1 MAGTTSTAVQN
12 APKKEELVAQQVDFA
27 INNSFIDGLSKQ
39 LDSKVKNGMTF
50 PEDYNVSNALMGA
63 YLTLK
68 ETVDKDGKPLLEACT
83 QTSIANSLMDMAT
96 LGLSVQKKQGYFI
109 AYKGQCQFQRS
120 YFGNITIARR
130 YGMKDVNAEI
140 IYEGDEFTYSIE
152 DGKKIFG
159 GHKQDFMN
167 IDTEKIKG
175 TYAIVTMTDG
185 TKYLEVM
192 NINQIKQSW
201 KQGYGFK
208 ETGGTHQKFAD
219 QMAKKTV
226 INRAM
231 KQIINT
237 HGDAFVQ
244 EADEH
249 TEDIDKSNIVAE
261 TVAYEIET
269 KANAEEFIPAQIEE
283 KPLQPTVPEMTATSE
298 KEPVPVKTGK
308 KERPLPE
315 FMNPQTM

>member
-1 MAGTTSTAVQN
+1 MSETKKNEIATQNTQGTQ
-12 APKKEELVAQQVDFA
+12 KKEELVAQQVDFA

-39 LDSKVKNGMTF
+39 LNAKVQNGMSF
-50 PEDYNVSNALMGA
+50 PTDYNVTNALMGA
-63 YLTLK
+63 YLALK
-68 ETVDKDGKPLLEACT
+68 ETEDKNGKPLLEVCS

-109 AYKGQCQFQRS
+109 AYGGKCQFQRS
-120 YFGNITIARR
+120 YFGNMTIARR

-140 IYEGDEFTYSIE
+140 IYDGDEFTYSIV
-152 DGKKIFG
+152 DGKKEFTS
-159 GHKQDFMN
+159 HKQDFKN
-167 IDTEKIKG
+167 IDTDKISG
-175 TYAIVTMTDG
+175 AYAIVTMEDG

-192 NINQIKQSW
+192 NINQLKQSW
-201 KQGYGFK
+201 KQGYGYK

-244 EADEH
+244 EADER
-249 TEDIDKSNIVAE
+249 TEDIDKNEVLEASV
-261 TVAYEIET
+261 VYDIET
-269 KANAEEFIPAQIEE
+269 NANSIPFEPIEE
-283 KPLQPTVPEMTATSE
+283 QKAPQEPEATQGE
-298 KEPVPVKTGK
+298 
-308 KERPLPE
+308 
-315 FMNPQTM
+315 QTTEEQKAPF